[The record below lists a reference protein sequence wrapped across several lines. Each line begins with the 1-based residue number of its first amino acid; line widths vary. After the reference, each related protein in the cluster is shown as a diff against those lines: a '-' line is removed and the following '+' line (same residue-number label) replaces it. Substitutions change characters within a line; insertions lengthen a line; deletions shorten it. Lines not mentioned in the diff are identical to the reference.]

1 MPQSDPRFFTSSSK
15 KHDFRRSHGLPPQ
28 SDISESS
35 NYTKRSLSTSGKN
48 FPSTKTFRNSVRGA
62 AWTFIMW
69 LVPACGKSAEKATL
83 HDRNIPE
90 NDVSS
95 TSISRISGSGSSP
108 GNFHYSSPYGTKPSY
123 STSDPSQETT
133 AFSIAEIYKATGNF
147 SADNIIGQGGTG
159 QVYKGKL
166 RDGTLIA
173 VKRAKRNMYDKRLS
187 KEFKNEIQTLSKV
200 EHLNLVRF
208 LGFLEH
214 GDERLIVVE
223 YVGNGT
229 LREHLD
235 GSRGNGLEI
244 AQRLEIAIDVCHA
257 ITYLH
262 AYSDHPIIHR
272 DIKASNILLTETLR
286 AKVADFGFARL
297 APEDSDATH
306 ISTQIKGTA
315 GYVDPE
321 YIRTYQ
327 LTEKS
332 DVYSFGVLLVE
343 LVTGRRPIERH
354 RDLKDRATTRWALQ
368 KFKEGDTVLAM
379 DPRMRRNPAAIM
391 AVEKIMALGRECLAS
406 TRKARPSMKHCGET
420 LWRIRRDYREMQT
433 QASPSAS
440 RWATPQQSSPA
451 STTTTTTTTH
461 PQTPLSSINKKF
473 KE

>member
-1 MPQSDPRFFTSSSK
+1 MPQSDPRFFTSSSR
-15 KHDFRRSHGLPPQ
+15 KHDFRGSPGLPSQ
-28 SDISESS
+28 SDISQSS
-35 NYTKRSLSTSGKN
+35 NYNKRSLSTSGKK
-48 FPSTKTFRNSVRGA
+48 FPSTKAFQNSVRGA
-62 AWTFIMW
+62 ARTFIMW
-69 LVPACGKSAEKATL
+69 LVPACGKSGEEAAL

-95 TSISRISGSGSSP
+95 TSISRISGSRSSP
-108 GNFHYSSPYGTKPSY
+108 ANFHYSGPYGTKTSY
-123 STSDPSQETT
+123 STSDLSQETT
-133 AFSIAEIYKATGNF
+133 TFSIAEIYKATGNF

-173 VKRAKRNMYDKRLS
+173 VKRAKRNMSDKRLS
-187 KEFKNEIQTLSKV
+187 KEFKNEMQTLSKV

-208 LGFLEH
+208 LGFLEQ

-244 AQRLEIAIDVCHA
+244 AQRLEIAIGVCHA

-297 APEDSDATH
+297 GPEDPDATH

-321 YIRTYQ
+321 YLRTYQ

-343 LVTGRRPIERH
+343 LVTGRHPIERH
-354 RDLKDRATTRWALQ
+354 RDLKDRFTTRWALQ
-368 KFKEGDTVLAM
+368 KFKQGDTVLAM

-391 AVEKIMALGRECLAS
+391 AVEKMMALGRECLAP
-406 TRKARPSMKHCGET
+406 TRKARPSMKQCGEI
-420 LWRIRRDYREMQT
+420 LWRIRKDYREMQM
-433 QASPSAS
+433 QASPSPSPSAS
-440 RWATPQQSSPA
+440 HWATPQQSSQA
-451 STTTTTTTTH
+451 TTH
-461 PQTPLSSINKKF
+461 LPPQSPLSSINKKII
-473 KE
+473 K